1 MSAAGGQRGLNG
13 MRFGRGGR
21 IGDLRAL
28 LVPPD
33 WFFAVRAGV
42 ELVIGAWLVVLL
54 PVLAVF
60 VTTSSMD
67 AAAALSLGKAL
78 RVGTGLWSLG
88 LGGSYGR
95 ASSPAGV
102 LGLPL
107 LGVTLLQALIARS
120 SVRRARLSGS
130 RAGAWTVTTSVLTAT
145 AVAALSGPAGS
156 RTWPAVLGVGV
167 ISALV
172 VVWSLGRA
180 GRLPVGLADRWARRP
195 PWADPALA
203 LARTTAAALA
213 VVACLAGLAAL
224 IGGAGRMSRL
234 HGALSAGGIVATA
247 GLVLLQLGWAP
258 TVIVWA
264 LSWVAGPGFAVGRG
278 TTFSPDHVQAGA
290 VPVLP
295 LLGLLPA
302 GPLGGEGSRLG
313 LYLPLVVTV
322 AALVVVWIRRREL
335 AGLTL
340 GRAVIAALAAAGL
353 VGVGTAA
360 VCAAASGP
368 IGPGRLARTGPFTV
382 MTVLLVL
389 VEVGVGLVA
398 GALVT
403 HPATRILTER
413 GVRSTAQAAEAAA
426 QSARER
432 VEEGLG
438 MVRDRSTEGRAA
450 RDAEQEGTAPEK
462 TDRGKREKTEQ
473 RESEAS
479 WETGRGE
486 DRRTRREPRRGRARE
501 EEPWS
506 EDAEPPD
513 AGLPRFRASRA
524 QRSRLFAG
532 WRERASER
540 DRSTGED

>member
-1 MSAAGGQRGLNG
+1 

-95 ASSPAGV
+95 ASSPVGV

-130 RAGAWTVTTSVLTAT
+130 RAGAWTVTTSVLTAA

-172 VVWSLGRA
+172 VVWFLGRA
-180 GRLPVGLADRWARRP
+180 GRLPVGPDRWARRP
-195 PWADPALA
+195 PWADPALV

-213 VVACLAGLAAL
+213 IVACLAGLAAL
-224 IGGAGRMSRL
+224 IGGAGRMSQL
-234 HGALSAGGIVATA
+234 HDALSAGGIVAMA

-450 RDAEQEGTAPEK
+450 RDAEQEGTAQEK
-462 TDRGKREKTEQ
+462 TDRGKREKAEQ
-473 RESEAS
+473 REAEAS

-486 DRRTRREPRRGRARE
+486 DRRTRQEPRRGRARE

-532 WRERASER
+532 WRERASEH
-540 DRSTGED
+540 DRQTRED

>member
-1 MSAAGGQRGLNG
+1 
-13 MRFGRGGR
+13 MRFGFGRGGRDGSSGSSSRDGRGGRGWR

-42 ELVIGAWLVVLL
+42 ELVLGTWLVVLL

-67 AAAALSLGKAL
+67 AAAALSLGRAL
-78 RVGTGLWSLG
+78 RAGTGLWSLG

-95 ASSPAGV
+95 ASSPDGV

-107 LGVTLLQALIARS
+107 LGVTLVQALIAHS

-130 RAGAWTVTTSVLTAT
+130 RAGAWTVATSVLTAA
-145 AVAALSGPAGS
+145 AVAALSGPADS

-167 ISALV
+167 IGALV
-172 VVWSLGRA
+172 VVRSLRRA
-180 GRLPVGLADRWARRP
+180 GRLPVGLVDRWSRRP
-195 PWADPALA
+195 PWVDPALV
-203 LARTTAAALA
+203 LARTTASALA
-213 VVACLAGLAAL
+213 VVACLVVLAAL

-234 HGALSAGGIVATA
+234 HDALSAGGIVAVA
-247 GLVLLQLGWAP
+247 GLILLQLGWVP
-258 TVIVWA
+258 TVVVWA

-322 AALVVVWIRRREL
+322 AALVVVWVRRREL

-353 VGVGTAA
+353 VGVGTAVA
-360 VCAAASGP
+360 CAAASGP

-382 MTVLLVL
+382 VTALLVL

-413 GVRSTAQAAEAAA
+413 GVRSTAQAAGAAA
-426 QSARER
+426 HSARER

-438 MVRDRSTEGRAA
+438 RVRDRRPEA
-450 RDAEQEGTAPEK
+450 RVAQDAQQEGT
-462 TDRGKREKTEQ
+462 DRGQVRE
-473 RESEAS
+473 
-479 WETGRGE
+479 G
-486 DRRTRREPRRGRARE
+486 
-501 EEPWS
+501 EPWL
-506 EDAEPPD
+506 EDAEPPE
-513 AGLPRFRASRA
+513 AEAPRFRASRA

-540 DRSTGED
+540 DHRKKED